1 VKSVHSKNVFLLNI
15 AGQYVKIT
23 LIERSAPVWLRKVIG
38 AKKKFFQQ
46 GGMLSMKISFLSSIR
61 SKIVDALVLM
71 AVVACIVTSVIL
83 LPTAEKNVDSVT
95 RNYMLDLAR
104 SYGEQINNDIQ
115 DYGVEAALTTEKL
128 TGILAGAGVTGVDS
142 SYIYLVAAD
151 GTMLYHPTAEKIGQP
166 VENAVVTEAVEKIS
180 RGVKVENEVIQYEF
194 KGADKYA
201 GIYTNDD
208 QDFIVVV
215 SADYDD
221 VFANIRASRNKVI
234 VAIIII
240 IILVL
245 VVGSFFAYVI
255 IKPIN
260 EAADITRKVADMD
273 FTSDGSLE
281 KLSYRKDETG
291 RMGKALLELRDS
303 LIEVVEEIKTK
314 SGQVMD
320 AAYALDTDA
329 SETATTME
337 QVERAVNEIADG
349 ATSQADETQRATEQ
363 VIQMGNMVQDTNEEV
378 NNLLGFAQE
387 MQECTSQA
395 RDILKE
401 LEQINQ
407 RAGENIDVIAEQTN
421 TTNAAAQKI
430 SEATHLITSIA
441 EETNLLA
448 LNASIEAARAGE
460 QGKGFGVVATEIQ
473 KLAEQT
479 NQSAVKIEEIVD
491 ELLADSEKAVE
502 TMYEVREI
510 GRVQSDYVEQT
521 QSAFSQVSSG
531 VDQSI
536 NGINRIS
543 EKTRM
548 LDEARTNVV
557 DIVQNLTA
565 IAEQNAA
572 GTEETSASTTEV
584 SAIVED
590 ITGKSGAMKNIA
602 KELEEGMNIFKI

>member
-1 VKSVHSKNVFLLNI
+1 
-15 AGQYVKIT
+15 
-23 LIERSAPVWLRKVIG
+23 
-38 AKKKFFQQ
+38 
-46 GGMLSMKISFLSSIR
+46 MKISFLSSIR

>member
-1 VKSVHSKNVFLLNI
+1 
-15 AGQYVKIT
+15 
-23 LIERSAPVWLRKVIG
+23 
-38 AKKKFFQQ
+38 
-46 GGMLSMKISFLSSIR
+46 MKISFLSSIR
-61 SKIVDALVLM
+61 SKIVDAMVLM
-71 AVVACIVTSVIL
+71 AVIAGIVTSAIL
-83 LPTAEKNVDSVT
+83 LPSAENNIDSVT
-95 RNYMLDLAR
+95 KNYMVDLAR
-104 SYGEQINNDIQ
+104 SYGEQINGDVQ
-115 DYGVEAALTTEKL
+115 DYGVDIALSAERL
-128 TGILAGAGVTGVDS
+128 TSVLEGAGVTGIDS

-151 GTMLYHPTAEKIGQP
+151 GTMLYHPPAEKIGQP
-166 VENAVVTEAVEKIS
+166 VENAVVTEAVAKIGRGEK
-180 RGVKVENEVIQYEF
+180 VANEVIQYEF

-201 GIYTNDD
+201 GIYVNDG

-221 VFANIRASRNKVI
+221 VFANIKSSRNKVI
-234 VAIIII
+234 IAIIII
-240 IILVL
+240 VVLVL
-245 VVGSFFAYVI
+245 VVGSFFAYMI

-291 RMGKALLELRDS
+291 RMGKALIELRDS
-303 LIEVVEEIKTK
+303 LIQVVEDIKEK
-314 SGQVMD
+314 SNQVM
-320 AAYALDTDA
+320 AAAESLDTDA
-329 SETATTME
+329 SETATTIE

-349 ATSQADETQRATEQ
+349 ATSQADETQKATEH
-363 VIQMGNMVQDTNEEV
+363 VIQMGNMVQDTNDEV
-378 NNLLGFAQE
+378 NNLLTFAQE

-502 TMYEVREI
+502 TMYEVKEI

-521 QSAFSQVSSG
+521 QSAFTQVANG

-536 NGINRIS
+536 SGINRIS
-543 EKTRM
+543 EKTRLM
-548 LDEARTNVV
+548 DEARTNVV

-572 GTEETSASTTEV
+572 GTEETSASATEV

-602 KELEEGMNIFKI
+602 RELDEGMNIFKI

>member
-1 VKSVHSKNVFLLNI
+1 MGISKMI
-15 AGQYVKIT
+15 I
-23 LIERSAPVWLRKVIG
+23 
-38 AKKKFFQQ
+38 QQ
-46 GGMLSMKISFLSSIR
+46 GGILSMKISFLNSIR
-61 SKIVDALVLM
+61 SKIVDAMALM
-71 AVVACIVTSVIL
+71 ALIAGVVTAVIL

-95 RNYMLDLAR
+95 KNYMVDLAR
-104 SYGEQINNDIQ
+104 SYGEQINGDVQ
-115 DYGVEAALTTEKL
+115 DYGVDIALSTERL
-128 TGILAGAGVTGVDS
+128 TSVLEGAGVTGIDS

-166 VENAVVTEAVEKIS
+166 VENAVVTEAVAKIGRGEK
-180 RGVKVENEVIQYEF
+180 VANEVIQYEF

-201 GIYTNDD
+201 GIYVNDD

-221 VFANIRASRNKVI
+221 VFANIKSSRNKVI
-234 VAIIII
+234 VALVVIIV
-240 IILVL
+240 LVL
-245 VVGSFFAYVI
+245 VVGSFFAYMI

-260 EAADITRKVADMD
+260 EAAEITRKVADMD

-291 RMGKALLELRDS
+291 RMGKALVELRDS
-303 LIEVVEEIKTK
+303 LIQVVEDIREK
-314 SGQVMD
+314 SGQVME
-320 AAYALDTDA
+320 AAASLDTDA

-337 QVERAVNEIADG
+337 QVERAVNDIADG
-349 ATSQADETQRATEQ
+349 ATSQADETQKATEH
-363 VIQMGNMVQDTNEEV
+363 VIQMGNMVKDTNAEV
-378 NNLLGFAQE
+378 NNLLSFAQE

-502 TMYEVREI
+502 TMYEVKEI
-510 GRVQSDYVEQT
+510 GRVQSDYVDQT
-521 QSAFSQVSSG
+521 QNAFAQVASG

-536 NGINRIS
+536 SGINRIS
-543 EKTRM
+543 EKTRL
-548 LDEARTNVV
+548 LDDARTNVV

-572 GTEETSASTTEV
+572 GTEETSASATEV

-590 ITGKSGAMKNIA
+590 ISGKSGAMKDIA
-602 KELEEGMNIFKI
+602 RSLDEGMSIFKI

>member
-1 VKSVHSKNVFLLNI
+1 M
-15 AGQYVKIT
+15 
-23 LIERSAPVWLRKVIG
+23 R
-38 AKKKFFQQ
+38 
-46 GGMLSMKISFLSSIR
+46 ISFLSSIR
-61 SKIVDALVLM
+61 SKIVDAMVLM
-71 AVVACIVTSVIL
+71 AVIAGIVTSAIL
-83 LPTAEKNVDSVT
+83 LPSAENNIDSVT
-95 RNYMLDLAR
+95 KNYMVDLAR
-104 SYGEQINNDIQ
+104 SYGEQINGDVQ
-115 DYGVEAALTTEKL
+115 DYGVDVALSTERL
-128 TGILAGAGVTGVDS
+128 TSVLEGAGVTGIDS

-166 VENAVVTEAVEKIS
+166 VENAVVTEAVAKIGRGEK
-180 RGVKVENEVIQYEF
+180 VANEVIQYEF

-201 GIYTNDD
+201 GIYVNDG

-221 VFANIRASRNKVI
+221 VFANIKSSRNKVI

-240 IILVL
+240 VVLVL
-245 VVGSFFAYVI
+245 VVGSFFAYMI

-291 RMGKALLELRDS
+291 RMGKALIELRDS
-303 LIEVVEEIKTK
+303 LIQVVEDIKEK
-314 SGQVMD
+314 SNQVM
-320 AAYALDTDA
+320 AAAESLDTDA
-329 SETATTME
+329 SETATTIE

-349 ATSQADETQRATEQ
+349 ATSQADETQKATEH
-363 VIQMGNMVQDTNEEV
+363 VIQMGNMVQDTNDEV
-378 NNLLGFAQE
+378 NNLLTFAQE

-502 TMYEVREI
+502 TMYEVKEI

-521 QSAFSQVSSG
+521 QSAFTQVANG

-536 NGINRIS
+536 SGINRIS
-543 EKTRM
+543 EKTRLM
-548 LDEARTNVV
+548 DEARTNVV

-572 GTEETSASTTEV
+572 GTEETSASATEV

-602 KELEEGMNIFKI
+602 RELDEGMNIFKI

>member
-1 VKSVHSKNVFLLNI
+1 MI
-15 AGQYVKIT
+15 I
-23 LIERSAPVWLRKVIG
+23 
-38 AKKKFFQQ
+38 QQ
-46 GGMLSMKISFLSSIR
+46 GGILSMKISFLNSIR
-61 SKIVDALVLM
+61 SKIVDAMALM
-71 AVVACIVTSVIL
+71 ALIAGVVTAVIL

-95 RNYMLDLAR
+95 KNYMVDLAR
-104 SYGEQINNDIQ
+104 SYGEQINGDVQ
-115 DYGVEAALTTEKL
+115 DYGLDTALSTERL
-128 TGILAGAGVTGVDS
+128 TGILEGAGVTGVDS

-166 VENAVVTEAVEKIS
+166 VENAVVTEAVAKIGRGEK
-180 RGVKVENEVIQYEF
+180 VANEVIQYEF

-201 GIYTNDD
+201 GIYVNDN

-221 VFANIRASRNKVI
+221 VFANIKSSRNKVI
-234 VAIIII
+234 VALVVIIV
-240 IILVL
+240 LVL
-245 VVGSFFAYVI
+245 VVGSFFAYMI

-260 EAADITRKVADMD
+260 EAAEITRKVADMD

-291 RMGKALLELRDS
+291 RMGKALVELRDS
-303 LIEVVEEIKTK
+303 LIQVVEDIREK
-314 SGQVMD
+314 SGQVME
-320 AAYALDTDA
+320 AAASLDTDA

-337 QVERAVNEIADG
+337 QVERAVNDIADG
-349 ATSQADETQRATEQ
+349 ATSQADETQKATEH
-363 VIQMGNMVQDTNEEV
+363 VIQMGNMVKDTNAEV
-378 NNLLGFAQE
+378 NNLLSFAQE

-502 TMYEVREI
+502 TMYEVKEI
-510 GRVQSDYVEQT
+510 GRVQSDYVDQT
-521 QSAFSQVSSG
+521 QNAFAQVASG

-536 NGINRIS
+536 SGINRIS
-543 EKTRM
+543 EKTRL
-548 LDEARTNVV
+548 LDDARTNVV

-572 GTEETSASTTEV
+572 GTEETSASATEV

-590 ITGKSGAMKNIA
+590 ISGKSGAMKDIA
-602 KELEEGMNIFKI
+602 RSLDEGMSIFKI